1 VPVRGPLPRVL
12 LCSGLLGGGALGVV
26 GGLSLRGPG
35 LIAVGMAATLAAC
48 TAAGIARESDRHDR
62 RSTVEATVQA
72 AAWTVGGLLVISGI
86 AALAGG
92 GVAALV
98 VGAALAAWLVRAAL
112 RARRPAPSGRP
123 EARST
128 TGTGTVRRLLPPEN
142 GAPRTIGGAAGPLP
156 PVWALTTPEIGE
168 EWLVSTVA
176 LAGRLDATTRQ
187 SLVSRRQEAL
197 DELERRD
204 ADGFARWLAVGPG
217 RDSDPAAY
225 VRGGPIRPARDTDA
239 A

>member
-1 VPVRGPLPRVL
+1 MPVRGPLPRVL
-12 LCSGLLGGGALGVV
+12 LWSGLLGGGALGVV

-112 RARRPAPSGRP
+112 RARRSGTLRPAGGAVHDRYRHGAPP
-123 EARST
+123 
-128 TGTGTVRRLLPPEN
+128 LPPEN
-142 GAPRTIGGAAGPLP
+142 GGPRTIGGAAGPLP
-156 PVWALTTPEIGE
+156 PVWTLTTPEIGE